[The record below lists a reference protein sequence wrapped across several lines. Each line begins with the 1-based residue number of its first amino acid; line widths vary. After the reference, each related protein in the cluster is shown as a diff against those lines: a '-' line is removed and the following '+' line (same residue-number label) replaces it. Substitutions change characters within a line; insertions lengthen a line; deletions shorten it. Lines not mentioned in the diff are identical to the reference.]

1 MPVQVVS
8 DHLLVF
14 WVQRHV
20 GSGEELIVQLV
31 GIEDL
36 GEREAGGLTLFIWM
50 LRRGAWLLAADLV
63 PIAFRLQ
70 IDHLPLGE
78 EGGARLDV
86 RRFVSKDAQIEL
98 ESRFI
103 AKVVN
108 QRRPDSLLGHVS
120 QLRDHDLLLLVL
132 LDHPL

>member
-1 MPVQVVS
+1 MKGLEDLGVHLKLEVTPDQVVPVQVVG

-14 WVQRHV
+14 RVQRHV
-20 GSGEELIVQLV
+20 GSGEELVVQLM

-36 GEREAGGLTLFIWM
+36 GESEAGGLALFIWV

-86 RRFVSKDAQIEL
+86 
-98 ESRFI
+98 
-103 AKVVN
+103 
-108 QRRPDSLLGHVS
+108 
-120 QLRDHDLLLLVL
+120 
-132 LDHPL
+132 

>member
-31 GIEDL
+31 GIENL

-120 QLRDHDLLLLVL
+120 QL
-132 LDHPL
+132 

>member
-1 MPVQVVS
+1 MPVQVIS
-8 DHLLVF
+8 DHLLVLR
-14 WVQRHV
+14 VQRYV
-20 GSGEELIVQLV
+20 GPGEELVVQLM

-36 GEREAGGLTLFIWM
+36 GESEPGGLTLFIWV

-86 RRFVSKDAQIEL
+86 RRFVAEDAQIEL
-98 ESRFI
+98 ESRLI

-120 QLRDHDLLLLVL
+120 QL
-132 LDHPL
+132 